1 MDGRARSL
9 PGGHAWHSKR
19 PSANPFWQSAP
30 GSATERAPVDRRHDA
45 PARLDR
51 RARQGELDGLRLRS
65 LRTGPD
71 LELDALPRRGGAV
84 AAKVDLVVVPEPV
97 LPAVVQGDEA
107 VPLLGVEPLH
117 DAAGHAPL

>member
-51 RARQGELDGLRLRS
+51 RARSGELDGLRLRT
-65 LRTGPD
+65 LRTGTALD
-71 LELDALPRRGGAV
+71 LDALPLREGAV
-84 AAKVDLVVVPEPV
+84 AAHVDRAVVHEHV

-107 VPLLGVEPLH
+107 VPLLGV
-117 DAAGHAPL
+117 